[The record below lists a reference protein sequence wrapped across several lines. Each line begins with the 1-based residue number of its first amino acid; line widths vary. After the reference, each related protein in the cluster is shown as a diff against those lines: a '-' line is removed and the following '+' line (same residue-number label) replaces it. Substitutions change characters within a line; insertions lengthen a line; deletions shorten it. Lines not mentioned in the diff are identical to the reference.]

1 MSSNPDDP
9 LDPHRNDPPRNI
21 GEVGVLPVL
30 EERLHVTKR
39 VVESGRARVHIG
51 VSEYDEVVETALR
64 QQSVEVDR
72 VAIGR
77 FVDQPPPARREGDT
91 IVVPIIEERVVV
103 EKRLFLKE
111 ELRIRIDETRHVE
124 TQTVTLRREHA
135 EVEQTNA
142 SSKLEGTP
150 S

>member
-1 MSSNPDDP
+1 MPTDP
-9 LDPHRNDPPRNI
+9 ADASATAVELEI
-21 GEVGVLPVL
+21 VPVL

-39 VVESGRARVHIG
+39 TVESGQARVHIG
-51 VSEYDEVVETALR
+51 VSEHDEVVETALR
-64 QQSVEVDR
+64 QQSVDVER
-72 VAIGR
+72 VTVGR

-111 ELRIRIDETRHVE
+111 ELRIRIDETRHLD

-135 EVEQTNA
+135 EVEQTPVPNNR
-142 SSKLEGTP
+142 ERTTT
-150 S
+150 